1 MVRHP
6 RTCQGEGVTAAIG
19 TSRARQPGPASD
31 PEPTRRTPIQ
41 APSLPDQSIP
51 VAGRVHAH
59 RPAAGNP
66 EPAADPA
73 PRIAV
78 IRRVRD
84 FAALGGEEAGGSKCI
99 RGDDPVPYLLT
110 VTPSGPEKLFFET
123 VVVTLLI
130 DKNPGSPANPVVTL
144 TDTGKVVRTDLNG
157 YAELPLDRRLKALPS
172 ELAKQILANWLDKFP
187 PLLTSSQIEDRR
199 KLYDRKVEI
208 KHIKEV
214 DRKRLDRN
222 RLQLVLDQYD
232 EEKGFLRKMRGDS
245 PFVGAL
251 KGFIARIAGSALT
264 DDEIE
269 DLQLLMLKHNDVLLD
284 STSLSAEIY
293 TELTKA
299 IAEATDDTVYKSL
312 LASHVKI
319 PEYFEIG
326 ISSDQVFIDS
336 TGQAQDVS
344 QVRMLLEENVAFVNP
359 VTKGPF
365 DEKDIKRLCGYP
377 SINLTIRS
385 IENSLRDQ
393 KGRISAATV
402 KEITKLIGPMDGFNK
417 SPDGPNRWA
426 LAAAAFSEYA
436 SSLDHKSQTN
446 LWTYRISIGV
456 GTYTGASKNSTF
468 KDFFDMTVKECNN
481 ASADRLRTIVNLMK
495 AGTGGEAEADRWRD
509 LAKSAVQPRI
519 GIPEYQEEPRTTTQ
533 VITNK
538 VITHK

>member
-1 MVRHP
+1 V
-6 RTCQGEGVTAAIG
+6 
-19 TSRARQPGPASD
+19 
-31 PEPTRRTPIQ
+31 
-41 APSLPDQSIP
+41 PDQSIP

-446 LWTYRISIGV
+446 LLDLPHQHRRRHVHGCQQEQHVQGLLRHDGQGMQQRLGRPAAHDRQSDEGRDRRRGRGGPLARPRQVRGPTAHRDTRVPG
-456 GTYTGASKNSTF
+456 GT
-468 KDFFDMTVKECNN
+468 
-481 ASADRLRTIVNLMK
+481 ADDDPGHHQQGHHPQVRPGPRS
-495 AGTGGEAEADRWRD
+495 GGERR
-509 LAKSAVQPRI
+509 LNRP
-519 GIPEYQEEPRTTTQ
+519 
-533 VITNK
+533 
-538 VITHK
+538 